1 MGEATR
7 RNVALFGPAGSGKGT
22 QAEFLTRE
30 LGIEHIATGEMLRE
44 ELARGTELGQTL
56 AAYLDV
62 GKLVPDEVIVA
73 MIRHRL
79 SEAQADGG
87 FVLDGFPRTLA
98 QARSLL
104 ELLVGLQ
111 RPLDIAVVLDVP
123 SDQLVVRLSRRAALE
138 KRADDTP
145 AVIAERL
152 RIYHDETEPVLEF
165 LAQTVPMVRL
175 DGSRPVAEVSQ
186 TLLKAIV

>member
-1 MGEATR
+1 MGDAAR

-22 QAEFLTRE
+22 QAEFLNRE
-30 LGIEHIATGEMLRE
+30 LGVEHIATGEMLRE
-44 ELARGTELGQTL
+44 ERSRGTELGQAL
-56 AAYLDV
+56 AAYLDA

-79 SEAQADGG
+79 SDPQADNG

-98 QARSLL
+98 QARSLQ

-123 SDQLVVRLSRRAALE
+123 SEQLVARLSRRATLE
-138 KRADDTP
+138 DRGDDTP

-152 RIYHDETEPVLEF
+152 RIYHDETEPVLDY
-165 LAQTVPMVRL
+165 LSQSVPMVRL
-175 DGSRPVAEVSQ
+175 DGSMPVDEVGQ
-186 TLLKAIV
+186 MLLKAIA

>member
-1 MGEATR
+1 VGEATR